1 MIKMKKKLMFS
12 MLSTL
17 LFSLTIMTILFIVIE
32 NQEYLE
38 NMKRT
43 LKVNNELIINVLKN
57 EEPEDRKAFFKN
69 NFNNEMIRETYIDKG
84 GTVLSDSIADPKTMD
99 NHNSRK
105 EVIDAREHGEGFSI
119 RYSITTR
126 DSTLYFAT
134 ILEDGFVVRSAITMQ
149 TIKGIES
156 NYFKY
161 YMLIMFF
168 SVLMSVIFASK
179 MSQSIVKPIKD
190 LEFTTDR
197 IADGEFNRRVKIV
210 SDDEI
215 GHLSITFNNMAG
227 ILQNTLK
234 DSLDKQNK
242 LEAILKSMDS
252 GVIAVDRGHRVIMI
266 NPYAK
271 KIFGI
276 NKDIIGQNLMNNI
289 RDFELDDIFD
299 STKEEF
305 REIKILWPK
314 ERVLRI
320 RTADIINDGKKIGT
334 VAVVQDVT
342 DVKKLE
348 NMRSQFVANV
358 SHELKT
364 PLTSIKGFAET
375 LKYVDDP
382 VNKEKFLNI
391 IDDEANRLTRLINDI
406 LTLSHIESSIEVK
419 KEEFKVN
426 HIVKD
431 VYNLMKNT
439 AEKKN
444 IKMVIQEEN
453 MPSLKGDSD
462 RFKQMLINL
471 VDNAIKYSDN
481 NGKIIIGTRF
491 DNEDCIISVEDN
503 GVGIPKEH
511 LQRLFERFYRV
522 DKARSRSQGGTG
534 LGLAIVKHIV
544 VGFNGTIHVESEVG
558 KGSKF
563 TVKIPM
569 EKDKLV
575 NI

>member
-1 MIKMKKKLMFS
+1 MKKKLMFS

-17 LFSLTIMTILFIVIE
+17 LFSLAIMTILFIVIE
-32 NQEYLE
+32 NQQYIQ
-38 NMKRT
+38 NMKQT
-43 LKVNNELIINVLKN
+43 LRVNNKLIINVLKN
-57 EEPEDRKAFFKN
+57 EKLEDRKTFFKN
-69 NFNNEMIRETYIDKG
+69 NFTNEMIRETYIDRAG
-84 GTVLSDSIADPKTMD
+84 GVLSDSIADPKTMD

-105 EVIDAREHGEGFSI
+105 EVIDARKYGEGFSI

-134 ILEDGFVVRSAITMQ
+134 VSDDGFVVRSAITMQ

-161 YMLIMFF
+161 YMLIMLF

-179 MSQSIVKPIKD
+179 MSQSIVKPIKN
-190 LEFTTDR
+190 LEFTTDK
-197 IADGEFNRRVKIV
+197 IAEGEFNRRVKVV
-210 SDDEI
+210 SNDEI

-252 GVIAVDRGHRVIMI
+252 GVIAVDTSHRVIMI

-289 RDFELDDIFD
+289 RDFELDDIFY
-299 STKEEF
+299 STKEDS
-305 REIKILWPK
+305 REMKILWPK

-320 RTADIINDGKKIGT
+320 RTADIINDGEKIGT
-334 VAVVQDVT
+334 VAVVQDIT
-342 DVKKLE
+342 DIRKLE

-406 LTLSHIESSIEVK
+406 LTLSHIENNTEMK
-419 KEEFKVN
+419 KEKFNVN
-426 HIVKD
+426 HIAKD

-444 IKMVIQEEN
+444 IEITIVGEKDFYLN
-453 MPSLKGDSD
+453 GDSD

-471 VDNAIKYSDN
+471 IDNGIKYSDN
-481 NGKIIIGTRF
+481 NGKIIIKTGCN
-491 DNEDCIISVEDN
+491 NEECFISVEDN
-503 GVGIPKEH
+503 GVGISREH
-511 LQRLFERFYRV
+511 LERLFERFYRV

-544 VGFNGTIHVESEVG
+544 ASFNGNIKVESEIG
-558 KGSKF
+558 KGTKF
-563 TVKIPM
+563 TIKIPI
-569 EKDKLV
+569 E
-575 NI
+575 NEE

>member
-17 LFSLTIMTILFIVIE
+17 LFSLTIMTILFVVIE

-57 EEPEDRKAFFKN
+57 EKLEDRRIFFKN
-69 NFNNEMIRETYIDKG
+69 NFTNEMIRETYIDKNG
-84 GTVLSDSIADPKTMD
+84 IVLSDSIADPKTMD

-105 EVIDAREHGEGFSI
+105 EVIDARQYGEGFSI
-119 RYSITTR
+119 RYSITTGY
-126 DSTLYFAT
+126 STLYFAT
-134 ILEDGFVVRSAITMQ
+134 VFEDGFVVRSAITMQ

-168 SVLMSVIFASK
+168 SVSISIIFASK

-190 LEFTTDR
+190 LEFTTDK
-197 IADGEFNRRVKIV
+197 IAEGEFNRRVRIV
-210 SDDEI
+210 SNDEI
-215 GHLSITFNNMAG
+215 GHLSMTFNNMAG
-227 ILQNTLK
+227 IIQNILR

-252 GVIAVDRGHRVIMI
+252 GVIAVDKGHRVIMI

-289 RDFELDDIFD
+289 RDFEFDDIFD
-299 STKEEF
+299 STKEDS
-305 REIKILWPK
+305 REMKILWPK

-320 RTADIINDGKKIGT
+320 RTADIINEGEKIGT
-334 VAVVQDVT
+334 VAVVQDIT
-342 DVKKLE
+342 DVRKLE
-348 NMRSQFVANV
+348 NIRSQFVANV

-382 VNKEKFLNI
+382 INRKKFLSI
-391 IDDEANRLTRLINDI
+391 IEDEANRLTRLINDI
-406 LTLSHIESSIEVK
+406 LTLSHIENNIEGK
-419 KEEFKVN
+419 KYEFKVSD
-426 HIVKD
+426 IVKD
-431 VYNLMKNT
+431 VYNLMKHT

-444 IKMVIQEEN
+444 IEIIIGEE
-453 MPSLKGDSD
+453 SSSILHGDSD

-481 NGKIIIGTRF
+481 NGKIVIRTKCE
-491 DNEDCIISVEDN
+491 NEDFFISVEDD

-511 LQRLFERFYRV
+511 LGRLFERFYRV
-522 DKARSRSQGGTG
+522 DKARSRAQGGTG
-534 LGLAIVKHIV
+534 LGLAIVKYIV
-544 VGFNGTIHVESEVG
+544 VGFNGTIQVESEVG

-563 TVKIPM
+563 TVKIPI
-569 EKDKLV
+569 EKDKED
-575 NI
+575 

>member
-32 NQEYLE
+32 NQEYLQ
-38 NMKRT
+38 NMKQT
-43 LKVNNELIINVLKN
+43 LKVNNQLIANVLKN
-57 EEPEDRKAFFKN
+57 EKPEDRKAFFKN
-69 NFNNEMIRETYIDKG
+69 NFSNEMIRETYIDKDG
-84 GTVLSDSIADPKTMD
+84 IVLSDSIAEPNAMD

-105 EVIDAREHGEGFSI
+105 EVIDARKYGEGFSI

-134 ILEDGFVVRSAITMQ
+134 VLEDGFVVRSAITMQ
-149 TIKGIES
+149 TIKGIEN
-156 NYFKY
+156 NYLKY

-168 SVLMSVIFASK
+168 SILMSMALASK

-190 LEFTTDR
+190 LEFITDK
-197 IADGEFNRRVKIV
+197 IAEGEFNRRVKVV
-210 SDDEI
+210 SNDEI

-227 ILQNTLK
+227 IIQNTLK

-242 LEAILKSMDS
+242 LEAILRSMDS
-252 GVIAVDRGHRVIMI
+252 GVIAVDKGHRVIMI

-276 NKDIIGQNLMNNI
+276 NRDIIGQNLMNNI
-289 RDFELDDIFD
+289 RDFEFDDIFD
-299 STKEEF
+299 STKEDS
-305 REIKILWPK
+305 REMKILWPK

-320 RTADIINDGKKIGT
+320 RTADIINDGEKIGT
-334 VAVVQDVT
+334 VAVVQDIT
-342 DVKKLE
+342 DVRKLE

-382 VNKEKFLNI
+382 INKEKFLNI
-391 IDDEANRLTRLINDI
+391 IEDEANRLTRLINDI
-406 LTLSHIESSIEVK
+406 LTLSHIENNIEGK
-419 KEEFKVN
+419 QDEFKVN
-426 HIVKD
+426 TIIKD
-431 VYNLMKNT
+431 VYNLMKHT

-444 IKMVIQEEN
+444 IEMIIGEESN
-453 MPSLKGDSD
+453 SSLNGDSD

-481 NGKIIIGTRF
+481 NGKIVITTKC
-491 DNEDCIISVEDN
+491 DNGDLFISVEDN

-511 LQRLFERFYRV
+511 LERLFERFYRV
-522 DKARSRSQGGTG
+522 DKARSRAQGGTG
-534 LGLAIVKHIV
+534 LGLAIVKYIV
-544 VGFNGTIHVESEVG
+544 VGFNGTIQVESEVG

-563 TVKIPM
+563 TVKIPI
-569 EKDKLV
+569 ERHKED
-575 NI
+575 

>member
-1 MIKMKKKLMFS
+1 MKKKLMFS

-57 EEPEDRKAFFKN
+57 EKIEDRKTFFKN

-84 GTVLSDSIADPKTMD
+84 GTVASDSIADPKTMD
-99 NHNSRK
+99 NHNLRK
-105 EVIDAREHGEGFSI
+105 EVIDARAHGEGFSI
-119 RYSITTR
+119 RYSITTQ

-134 ILEDGFVVRSAITMQ
+134 VLEDGFVVRSAITMQ

-156 NYFKY
+156 NYLKY

-197 IADGEFNRRVKIV
+197 IADGEFNRRVKIE
-210 SDDEI
+210 SNDEI

-299 STKEEF
+299 NTKEEF
-305 REIKILWPK
+305 REMKILWPK

-320 RTADIINDGKKIGT
+320 RTADIINDGEKIGT
-334 VAVVQDVT
+334 VAVVQDIT
-342 DVKKLE
+342 DVKRLE

-382 VNKEKFLNI
+382 INKEKFLNI

-406 LTLSHIESSIEVK
+406 LTLSHIENSVEGK
-419 KEEFKVN
+419 KDEFKVN

-431 VYNLMKNT
+431 VYNLMRNT
-439 AEKKN
+439 AEKKS
-444 IKMVIQEEN
+444 IEMIIQEEN
-453 MPSLKGDSD
+453 IPSLKGDSD
-462 RFKQMLINL
+462 RFKQMIINL

-481 NGKIIIGTRF
+481 NGKIVIGTRF
-491 DNEDCIISVEDN
+491 DNEDCFISVKDN
-503 GVGIPKEH
+503 GVGIHKEH
-511 LQRLFERFYRV
+511 LERLFERFYRV

-544 VGFNGTIHVESEVG
+544 VGFNGTIQVESEVG

-569 EKDKLV
+569 EKDKQE
-575 NI
+575 

>member
-32 NQEYLE
+32 NQQYIQ
-38 NMKRT
+38 NMKQT
-43 LKVNNELIINVLKN
+43 LRVNNKLIINVLKN
-57 EEPEDRKAFFKN
+57 EKLEDRKVFFKN
-69 NFNNEMIRETYIDKG
+69 NFTNEMIRETYIDREG
-84 GTVLSDSIADPKTMD
+84 IVLSDSIAEPKTMD

-105 EVIDAREHGEGFSI
+105 EVIDARKYGEGFTI

-134 ILEDGFVVRSAITMQ
+134 VFDGGFVVRSAITMQ

-161 YMLIMFF
+161 YMLIMLF

-179 MSQSIVKPIKD
+179 MSQSIVKPIKN
-190 LEFTTDR
+190 LEFTTDK
-197 IADGEFNRRVKIV
+197 IAEGEFNRRVKVV
-210 SDDEI
+210 SNDEI
-215 GHLSITFNNMAG
+215 GHLSITFNNMAD

-252 GVIAVDRGHRVIMI
+252 GVIAVDTSHRVIMI

-276 NKDIIGQNLMNNI
+276 SKDIIGQNLINNI

-299 STKEEF
+299 STKEDS
-305 REIKILWPK
+305 REMKILWPK

-334 VAVVQDVT
+334 VAVVQDIT
-342 DVKKLE
+342 DIRKLE

-406 LTLSHIESSIEVK
+406 LTLSHIENNTEMK
-419 KEEFKVN
+419 KEKFNVN
-426 HIVKD
+426 HIAKD

-444 IKMVIQEEN
+444 IKITIVEEKDF
-453 MPSLKGDSD
+453 SLNGDSD

-471 VDNAIKYSDN
+471 IDNGIKYSDN
-481 NGKIIIGTRF
+481 NGKIIIKTSCN
-491 DNEDCIISVEDN
+491 NEECFISVEDN
-503 GVGIPKEH
+503 GVGISRDH
-511 LQRLFERFYRV
+511 LERLFERFYRV

-544 VGFNGTIHVESEVG
+544 ASFNGNIQVESEIG
-558 KGSKF
+558 KGTKF
-563 TVKIPM
+563 TIKIPI
-569 EKDKLV
+569 E
-575 NI
+575 NEE

>member
-1 MIKMKKKLMFS
+1 MKKKLMFS

-17 LFSLTIMTILFIVIE
+17 LFSLTIMTILFIIIE
-32 NQEYLE
+32 NQEYLQ
-38 NMKRT
+38 NMKQT
-43 LKVNNELIINVLKN
+43 LRVNNELIINVLKN
-57 EEPEDRKAFFKN
+57 EKLEDRKVFFKN
-69 NFNNEMIRETYIDKG
+69 NFSNEMIRETYIDKNG
-84 GTVLSDSIADPKTMD
+84 IVLSDSIADPNTMD
-99 NHNSRK
+99 NHNSRR
-105 EVIDAREHGEGFSI
+105 EVIDARQYGEGFSI
-119 RYSITTR
+119 RYSITTGY
-126 DSTLYFAT
+126 STLYFAT
-134 ILEDGFVVRSAITMQ
+134 VFEDGFVVRSAITMQ

-168 SVLMSVIFASK
+168 SVSISIIFASK

-190 LEFTTDR
+190 LEFTTDK
-197 IADGEFNRRVKIV
+197 IAEGEFNRRVRIV
-210 SDDEI
+210 SNDEI

-252 GVIAVDRGHRVIMI
+252 GVIAVDRSHRVIMI

-276 NKDIIGQNLMNNI
+276 NKDIIGENLMNNI
-289 RDFELDDIFD
+289 RNFELDDIFD
-299 STKEEF
+299 STKEDS
-305 REIKILWPK
+305 REMKILWPK
-314 ERVLRI
+314 ERILRI
-320 RTADIINDGKKIGT
+320 RTADIINDDEKIGT
-334 VAVVQDVT
+334 VAVVQDIT
-342 DVKKLE
+342 DVRKLE

-382 VNKEKFLNI
+382 INKEKFLNI
-391 IDDEANRLTRLINDI
+391 IEDEANRLTRLINDI
-406 LTLSHIESSIEVK
+406 LTLSHIENNIEGK
-419 KEEFKVN
+419 KAEFKVDN
-426 HIVKD
+426 IIKD

-444 IKMVIQEEN
+444 IEIVIGEESN
-453 MPSLKGDSD
+453 SSLIGDSD

-471 VDNAIKYSDN
+471 VDNGIKYSDT
-481 NGKIIIGTRF
+481 NGKIVIRTKC
-491 DNEDCIISVEDN
+491 DNEDCFISVEDN

-511 LQRLFERFYRV
+511 LPRLFERFYRV
-522 DKARSRSQGGTG
+522 DKARSRRQGGTG

-544 VGFNGTIHVESEVG
+544 VGFNGTIQVESEIG

-563 TVKIPM
+563 TVKIPI
-569 EKDKLV
+569 EKD
-575 NI
+575 NQD

>member
-1 MIKMKKKLMFS
+1 MKKKLMFS

-17 LFSLTIMTILFIVIE
+17 LFSLTIMTILFIIIE
-32 NQEYLE
+32 NQEYLQ
-38 NMKRT
+38 NMKQT
-43 LKVNNELIINVLKN
+43 LRVNNELIINVLKN
-57 EEPEDRKAFFKN
+57 EKLEDRKVFFKN
-69 NFNNEMIRETYIDKG
+69 NFTNEMIRETYIDKNG
-84 GTVLSDSIADPKTMD
+84 IVLSDSIADPNTMD

-105 EVIDAREHGEGFSI
+105 EVIDARQYGEGFSI
-119 RYSITTR
+119 RYSITTGY
-126 DSTLYFAT
+126 STLYFAT
-134 ILEDGFVVRSAITMQ
+134 VFEDGFVVRSAITMQ

-168 SVLMSVIFASK
+168 SVSISIIFASK

-190 LEFTTDR
+190 LEFTTDK
-197 IADGEFNRRVKIV
+197 IAEGEFNRRVRIV
-210 SDDEI
+210 SNDEI

-252 GVIAVDRGHRVIMI
+252 GVIAVDRSHRVIMI

-276 NKDIIGQNLMNNI
+276 NKDIIGENLMNNI
-289 RDFELDDIFD
+289 RNFELDDIFD
-299 STKEEF
+299 STKEDS
-305 REIKILWPK
+305 REMKILWPK
-314 ERVLRI
+314 ERILRI
-320 RTADIINDGKKIGT
+320 RTADIINDDEKIGT
-334 VAVVQDVT
+334 VAVVQDIT
-342 DVKKLE
+342 DVRKLE

-382 VNKEKFLNI
+382 INKEKFLNI
-391 IDDEANRLTRLINDI
+391 IEDEANRLTRLINDI
-406 LTLSHIESSIEVK
+406 LTLSHIENNIEGK
-419 KEEFKVN
+419 KAEFKVDN
-426 HIVKD
+426 IIKD

-444 IKMVIQEEN
+444 IEIVIGEESN
-453 MPSLKGDSD
+453 SSLIGDSD

-471 VDNAIKYSDN
+471 VDNGIKYSDTN
-481 NGKIIIGTRF
+481 DKIVIRTRC
-491 DNEDCIISVEDN
+491 DNEDCFISIEDN

-511 LQRLFERFYRV
+511 LPRLFERFYRV
-522 DKARSRSQGGTG
+522 DKARSRGQGGTG

-544 VGFNGTIHVESEVG
+544 VGFNGTIQVESEIG

-563 TVKIPM
+563 TVKIPI
-569 EKDKLV
+569 EKD
-575 NI
+575 N

>member
-1 MIKMKKKLMFS
+1 MKKKLMFS

-17 LFSLTIMTILFIVIE
+17 LFSLTIMTILFVVIE

-57 EEPEDRKAFFKN
+57 EKLEDRRIFFKN
-69 NFNNEMIRETYIDKG
+69 NFTNEMIRETYIDKNG
-84 GTVLSDSIADPKTMD
+84 IVLSDSIADSKTMD

-105 EVIDAREHGEGFSI
+105 EVIDARQYGEGFSI
-119 RYSITTR
+119 RYSITTGY
-126 DSTLYFAT
+126 STLYFAT
-134 ILEDGFVVRSAITMQ
+134 VFEDGFVVRSAITMQ

-168 SVLMSVIFASK
+168 SVSISIIFASK

-190 LEFTTDR
+190 LEFTTDK
-197 IADGEFNRRVKIV
+197 IAEGEFNRRVRIV
-210 SDDEI
+210 SNDEI
-215 GHLSITFNNMAG
+215 GHLSMTFNNMAG
-227 ILQNTLK
+227 IIQNILR

-252 GVIAVDRGHRVIMI
+252 GVIAVDKGHRVIMI

-289 RDFELDDIFD
+289 RDFEFDDIFD
-299 STKEEF
+299 STKEDS
-305 REIKILWPK
+305 REMKILWPK

-320 RTADIINDGKKIGT
+320 RTADIINEGEKIGT
-334 VAVVQDVT
+334 VAVVQDIT
-342 DVKKLE
+342 DVRKLE
-348 NMRSQFVANV
+348 NIRSQFVANV

-382 VNKEKFLNI
+382 INRKKFLSI
-391 IDDEANRLTRLINDI
+391 IEDEANRLTRLINDI
-406 LTLSHIESSIEVK
+406 LTLSHIENNIEGK
-419 KEEFKVN
+419 KYEFKVSD
-426 HIVKD
+426 IVKD
-431 VYNLMKNT
+431 VYNLMKHT

-444 IKMVIQEEN
+444 IEIIIGEESSSILN
-453 MPSLKGDSD
+453 GDSD

-481 NGKIIIGTRF
+481 NGKIVIRTKCE
-491 DNEDCIISVEDN
+491 NEDFFISVEDN

-511 LQRLFERFYRV
+511 LGRLFERFYRV
-522 DKARSRSQGGTG
+522 DKARSRAQGGTG
-534 LGLAIVKHIV
+534 LGLAIVKYIV
-544 VGFNGTIHVESEVG
+544 VGFNGTIQVESEVG

-563 TVKIPM
+563 TVKIPI
-569 EKDKLV
+569 EKDKED
-575 NI
+575 

>member
-17 LFSLTIMTILFIVIE
+17 LFSLTIMTILFVVIE

-57 EEPEDRKAFFKN
+57 EKLEDRRIFFKN
-69 NFNNEMIRETYIDKG
+69 NFTNEMIRETYIDKNG
-84 GTVLSDSIADPKTMD
+84 IVLSDSIADPKTMD

-105 EVIDAREHGEGFSI
+105 EVIDARQYGEGFSI
-119 RYSITTR
+119 RYSITTGY
-126 DSTLYFAT
+126 STLYFAT
-134 ILEDGFVVRSAITMQ
+134 VFEDGFVVRSAITMQ

-168 SVLMSVIFASK
+168 SVSISIIFASK

-190 LEFTTDR
+190 LEFTTDK
-197 IADGEFNRRVKIV
+197 IAEGEFNRRVRIV
-210 SDDEI
+210 SNDEI
-215 GHLSITFNNMAG
+215 GHLSMTFNNMAG
-227 ILQNTLK
+227 IIQNILR

-252 GVIAVDRGHRVIMI
+252 GVIAVDKGHRVIMI

-289 RDFELDDIFD
+289 RDFEFDDIFD
-299 STKEEF
+299 STKEDS
-305 REIKILWPK
+305 REMKILWPK

-320 RTADIINDGKKIGT
+320 RTADIINEGEKIGT
-334 VAVVQDVT
+334 VAVVQDIT
-342 DVKKLE
+342 DVRKLE
-348 NMRSQFVANV
+348 NIRSQFVANV

-382 VNKEKFLNI
+382 INRKKFLSI
-391 IDDEANRLTRLINDI
+391 IEDEANRLTRLINDI
-406 LTLSHIESSIEVK
+406 LTLSHIENNIEGK
-419 KEEFKVN
+419 KYEFKVSD
-426 HIVKD
+426 IVKD
-431 VYNLMKNT
+431 VYNLMKHT

-444 IKMVIQEEN
+444 IEIIIGEE
-453 MPSLKGDSD
+453 SSSILHGDSD

-481 NGKIIIGTRF
+481 NGKIVIRTKCE
-491 DNEDCIISVEDN
+491 NEDFFISVEDN

-511 LQRLFERFYRV
+511 LGRLFERFYRV
-522 DKARSRSQGGTG
+522 DKARSRAQGGTG
-534 LGLAIVKHIV
+534 LGLAIVKYIV
-544 VGFNGTIHVESEVG
+544 VGFNGTIQVESEVG

-563 TVKIPM
+563 TVKIPI
-569 EKDKLV
+569 EKDKED
-575 NI
+575 